1 MGGWPWLFLFYFGR
15 APIPPILAPHEDP
28 CGLWLRNS
36 TVREKKQCQ
45 RGSVAFWYLV
55 GHEKCDVK
63 GLRKILERSVNS
75 EKYPLNI
82 FGAFDLDVGSELLT
96 VKHVLES
103 YVHVQC
109 RSNRSLPR
117 TKTLL
122 VGLAQWLVVL
132 KHWMVRIAE
141 WYQQQASSEVLFL
154 LPELLPTWRNIL
166 FCLLPVVFAH
176 M

>member
-1 MGGWPWLFLFYFGR
+1 MGVGHGCFYF
-15 APIPPILAPHEDP
+15 ILA
-28 CGLWLRNS
+28 GLLSPLVARGSLWPVTSKLHSQR
-36 TVREKKQCQ
+36 KKLCQ

-75 EKYPLNI
+75 EEYPLNI

-141 WYQQQASSEVLFL
+141 WYQQQVTSSEVLFL
-154 LPELLPTWRNIL
+154 LPELLATWRNIL
-166 FCLLPVVFAH
+166 FFLLSVVFAH